1 MEKLCSVYGERVIII
16 LWSGLDEVQFIE
28 QIAVHYDIT
37 VNAGSGFIIA
47 DAKAFV
53 DGLSRRV
60 RAGLPAP
67 WLLSLSGFTNL
78 VDLFQTLFE
87 WNDDRDG
94 QAIFKFMESLDTA
107 DPCWQRTIDI
117 NILEAATEHGVQA
130 VSLQA
135 LCIFGAGI
143 GLFN

>member
-1 MEKLCSVYGERVIII
+1 MQAQVLSPLMPKP
-16 LWSGLDEVQFIE
+16 LWTD
-28 QIAVHYDIT
+28 
-37 VNAGSGFIIA
+37 
-47 DAKAFV
+47 
-53 DGLSRRV
+53 
-60 RAGLPAP
+60 LPAASEP
-67 WLLSLSGFTNL
+67 VYLLLGCSLSLSGFTNL

-94 QAIFKFMESLDTA
+94 QAIFKFMKSLDTA

-135 LCIFGAGI
+135 LCIFGAGT